1 MATGDIQPSARV
13 QKRLDGDVVV
23 WLTTVGGDR
32 RPHAVPVWF
41 WWDGHSFLIYSIP
54 GQKVRDLQANPNVQ
68 LHLNTDR
75 SGDLVVRFDGVA
87 QILSDHAPAYRVGK
101 YLAKYRD
108 RIKGYGWTP
117 KGFSDRY
124 HVAIRVRPTR
134 LYA

>member
-1 MATGDIQPSARV
+1 MTTGDIEPSARV

-23 WLTTVGGDR
+23 WLTTVGHDR

-41 WWDGHSFLIYSIP
+41 WWDGHSFLIYSVP
-54 GQKVRDLQANPNVQ
+54 GQKVRDLEANPNVQ

-87 QILSDHAPAYRVGK
+87 EILTDHAPAYRVGK

-108 RIKGYGWTP
+108 RIKAYGWTP
-117 KGFSDRY
+117 KGFSDQY